1 MISGKNILVTGGAGF
16 IGSNLVEKLVNDNN
30 VTVIDNLSNVP
41 DDRYIRNFNKM
52 KNFKFLKRDLYEQDT
67 FKDLP
72 KFDLVAHLAAHSDVR
87 GGYEHPEVDFKQ
99 NIEVTRNILE
109 FIRKTGIKEMM
120 FSSTS
125 TVYGEASV
133 IPTPETYGPC
143 KPISSYGATKLA
155 DEALIFAYSSY
166 YHFRAS
172 VFRFANVVG
181 KNSTHGAIYDFIKK
195 LKENPK
201 KLDVLGDGAQAKSY
215 IHVSDCVNAILFVHS
230 LSKVTDLFNLGN
242 TGVTSVKKIADIVV
256 KELGLKDVNVNFTGG
271 YEGRGWVGDVKLAE
285 LDTAKTARLGW
296 KNEHSSDDAV
306 KTAAHEIM
314 TQVRIDKS
322 LI

>member
-1 MISGKNILVTGGAGF
+1 MLSNMKILITGGAGF
-16 IGSNLVEKLVNDNN
+16 IGSNVVEKLVADNEI
-30 VTVIDNLSNVP
+30 TVIDNLSNVP
-41 DDRYIRNFNKM
+41 DDRYIRDFRK
-52 KNFKFLKRDLYEQDT
+52 KKSFSFLKKDLADPET

-72 KFDLVAHLAAHSDVR
+72 KFDVILHLAAHSDVR
-87 GGYEHPEVDFKQ
+87 GGYEHPEIDFRQ
-99 NIEVTRNILE
+99 NIEVTRNLLE
-109 FIRKTGIKEMM
+109 FIRQKGIKELM

-125 TVYGEASV
+125 AVYGEASV